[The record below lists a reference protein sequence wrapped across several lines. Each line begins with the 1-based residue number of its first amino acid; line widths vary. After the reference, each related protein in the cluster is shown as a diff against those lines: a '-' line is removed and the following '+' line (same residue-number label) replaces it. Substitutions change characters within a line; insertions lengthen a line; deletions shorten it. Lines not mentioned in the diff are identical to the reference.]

1 MSYLDKYVVSSNA
14 DLRAEA
20 ILNTLQKKILT
31 QAKPPK
37 EKEVNIQDLR
47 KLKNKGYTD
56 ELKAEANLGAMQK
69 KIMSK
74 AKRDNPEFN
83 TYQKLADRDRADT
96 QEDRTKGDIT
106 FPAEARSDFPS

>member
-56 ELKAEANLGAMQK
+56 ELKAEASMNALK
-69 KIMSK
+69 KKLFTK
-74 AKRDNPEFN
+74 AKQDNPAYN
-83 TYQKLADRDRADT
+83 TYQKLAD
-96 QEDRTKGDIT
+96 
-106 FPAEARSDFPS
+106 